1 MYLIR
6 IWAFLLL
13 SVSASFAGIYD
24 LKPEKIHKNI
34 YCFFGDIHPPTVQNK
49 GFVSNIC
56 LVYNGEN
63 VYALDAGPSYKFAE
77 ELDAQSQALFGK
89 PIHAAIITN
98 YHDDRLQGASYF
110 TAQGKDIYAHDN
122 IKEDIAN
129 NPEKFMRMQ
138 QIMSEEELEG
148 TQVITPNKRFIDS
161 FNIRGEEFDIH
172 LLKPSKCA
180 ETPSDILVYIPKYR
194 FLFTGNILFDDRMIN
209 FAEDSDMEGW
219 LEAIKEIRTLHPK
232 TIIMGHGYSTSKTAY
247 MTTFTYLTAL
257 RAQVKKAYDEGIDLQ
272 DIMGH
277 IKLDRYK
284 KLLHFDDLNGKNVYN
299 YYFDLEM
306 Q

>member
-1 MYLIR
+1 MRFWVL
-6 IWAFLLL
+6 FLFC
-13 SVSASFAGIYD
+13 VSAAFAGTYD
-24 LKPEKIHKNI
+24 LKPKKIHKNI
-34 YCFFGDIHPPTVQNK
+34 YCFFGSLDGPASQNK
-49 GFVSNIC
+49 GFVSNVC
-56 LVYNGEN
+56 LLNNGEKIFM
-63 VYALDAGPSYKFAE
+63 LDAGPAYTFAQE
-77 ELDAQSQALFGK
+77 VDEQSKILFGK
-89 PIHAAIITN
+89 SIDAAIITN

-110 TAQGKDIYAHDN
+110 TAQSKDVYAHDN

-129 NPEKFMRMQ
+129 NPEKYTRMQ
-138 QIMSEEELEG
+138 QIMNEEELEG

-161 FNIRGEEFDIH
+161 FKIKGPEFDIH
-172 LLKPSKCA
+172 LLKPSKA
-180 ETPSDILVYIPKYR
+180 AQSPSDILINIPKYR
-194 FLFTGNILFDDRMIN
+194 FLFTGNILFDGRMIN

-247 MTTFTYLTAL
+247 MTTFTYLTTL

-272 DIMGH
+272 EIMDH

-284 KLLHFDDLNGKNVYN
+284 KLLHFDELNGKNVYN

-306 Q
+306 EEMQ